1 MRALRGRAL
10 LTRLRGARLALGLA
24 LVLAAAGQAAQ
35 IEQAQ
40 AAQSTLVL
48 LRGGDSVT
56 LDPARSNDSE
66 SALAT
71 GQIFEGLVRIKED
84 SLQVEP
90 CLAESWQVSG
100 DGLTWTFRLRRG
112 VNFHDGTAL
121 TAQAATQS
129 ILRQID
135 PSHPFHTPG
144 MYTAKSLFEHVAG
157 AEATDASTL
166 RIRLARP
173 SAGLLQALAAPQAAL
188 VSPQTLAAWTRDPD
202 ARPAGT
208 GPFQLVEWQRGT
220 SVTLARNPGYWGEK
234 PELERLVLRAV
245 PDAALRLKELQSA
258 RADVATGLPPSL
270 LALAEKASGVRL
282 LQVPGLSIAYLGINT
297 QRGPFKKAG
306 VRRAVALALD
316 REGIVRLVYGAHA
329 APAASLLP
337 PSLLRQ
343 EGLSEPPLPKAD
355 PAQARRLLAAEG
367 HPGGL
372 DALLQV
378 MDIPRAY
385 APEPQRLAQTIR
397 KSLAAAGIR
406 VRIVTV
412 PWDRYL
418 LQAGRGEHDLCLTGW
433 TFDAPSAHEFL
444 RFKLGWESA
453 AQGASGNVS
462 LWRDARF
469 QALEPQFG
477 ASAPGRA
484 RQDLLRR
491 VLAIV
496 EAETPVVPLAHVR
509 DAVAVRDEVQG
520 LALSQA
526 GALLRFTKVRK
537 VGP

>member
-1 MRALRGRAL
+1 MKPFRSSAFLI
-10 LTRLRGARLALGLA
+10 RLRAAPLAMGLA
-24 LVLAAAGQAAQ
+24 LALVASGRAEPARADQN
-35 IEQAQ
+35 
-40 AAQSTLVL
+40 TLVL

-66 SALAT
+66 SVLAT
-71 GQIFEGLVRIKED
+71 GQIFEGLVRIKEE

-90 CLAESWQVSG
+90 CLAESWQVSP

-112 VNFHDGTAL
+112 VNFHDGTPL
-121 TAQAATQS
+121 TAQAAAQS

-135 PSHPFHTPG
+135 PAHPFHIPG

-166 RIRLARP
+166 RIRLTRP
-173 SAGLLQALAAPQAAL
+173 SAGLLQALAAPQATI
-188 VSPQTLAAWTRDPD
+188 VSPQSLAAWTRDPD
-202 ARPAGT
+202 ARPSGT
-208 GPFQLVEWQRGT
+208 GPFQLAGWQRGA
-220 SVTLARNPGYWGEK
+220 SVALVRNPGYWGEK
-234 PELERLVLRAV
+234 PDLERLVFRAV
-245 PDAALRLKELQSA
+245 PDAALRLKELQGG

-270 LALAEKASGVRL
+270 LALAEKAAGVRL

-297 QRGPFKKAG
+297 QRGPFRKPG

-329 APAASLLP
+329 APAPSLLP
-337 PSLLRQ
+337 PALLRQ
-343 EGLSEPPLPKAD
+343 EGLDDPPLPKAD
-355 PAQARRLLAAEG
+355 PAKARRLLAAEG

-372 DALLQV
+372 DAVLQV

-385 APEPQRLAQTIR
+385 APEPQRLAQAIR

-406 VRIVTV
+406 VHIVTV
-412 PWDRYL
+412 PWGRYL
-418 LQAGRGEHDLCLTGW
+418 LQAGKGEHDLCLTGW

-453 AQGASGNVS
+453 AAGASGNVS
-462 LWRDARF
+462 LWRDERF
-469 QALEPQFG
+469 QSLEPQFG

-484 RQDLLRR
+484 RQELLRR

-496 EAETPVVPLAHVR
+496 DAETPVAPLAHVR

-520 LALSQA
+520 LVLSRA
-526 GALLRFTKVRK
+526 GALLRFAKAK
-537 VGP
+537 KAAP